1 LHENRSLCD
10 TAHNLNFIT
19 MPRST
24 STPSAQRPYD
34 VVLYGATGFVGQ
46 QTVAYFAKHSR
57 GVNWAIAGR
66 SRSKLEAV
74 LRDSKVRVPI
84 IVADAHDAPALSELA
99 ASTRVVLSTAGPFGL
114 YGSTLVAACV
124 QQRTHYVDITGETPW
139 VREMI
144 DAHHAQ
150 AALDGT
156 RIIPGCGFDSVPS
169 DLGAY
174 VVAQEMLRRH
184 GVPCADIK
192 ASFTLRGGING
203 GTLASVLDIM
213 GKGQTQAFTNAFL
226 LNPEHQPSP
235 ADTAHQDPTVPHRD
249 ADFDA
254 WHGPFF
260 MGPVNTRVV
269 RRSAALYKA
278 DAKASGPSGYAEDF
292 HYQEY
297 LRFGKGALAATLAAG
312 MSAGSV
318 AGQAALRF
326 APVRKLTAALVPKP
340 GQGPS
345 QRAMDGGSFR
355 CQLIGKPA
363 QGDAQK
369 FEVRAVVSDQGDPGN
384 RATTKMVCESALAL
398 ACDTL
403 LLPGGVD
410 RGGVLTPAYALG
422 DVLVQRL
429 RAAGMHVEIIDAES

>member
-1 LHENRSLCD
+1 
-10 TAHNLNFIT
+10 
-19 MPRST
+19 MPSST
-24 STPSAQRPYD
+24 STPSELRPYD
-34 VVLYGATGFVGQ
+34 VILYGATGFVGQ

-57 GVNWAIAGR
+57 GMIWAIAGR

-74 LRDSKVRVPI
+74 LRDTKVRVPI
-84 IVADAHDAPALSELA
+84 IVADAHDALALKELA
-99 ASTRVVLSTAGPFGL
+99 ASTRVVLSAAGPFGL

-184 GVPCADIK
+184 SVPCADIK
-192 ASFTLRGGING
+192 ASFTLRGGVNG
-203 GTLASVLDIM
+203 GTLASVLDVM
-213 GKGQTQAFTNAFL
+213 EKDRTQTFKNAFL
-226 LNPEHQPSP
+226 LNPDHKPSP
-235 ADTAHQDPTVPHRD
+235 ADAIHQDPSAPHRD

-260 MGPVNTRVV
+260 MGPINTRVV
-269 RRSAALYKA
+269 RRSAALYQA
-278 DAKASGPSGYAEDF
+278 NAKVTGPCGYAEDF
-292 HYQEY
+292 RYQEY

-355 CQLIGKPA
+355 CELIGKSA
-363 QGDAQK
+363 QADAQNY
-369 FEVRAVVSDQGDPGN
+369 EVRAVVSDRGDPGN

-403 LLPGGVD
+403 LLPGGTQ

-429 RAAGMHVEIIDAES
+429 RAAGMRVEIVDAKAD